1 MFSMIVYIKI
11 QTTKD
16 HYNRETLIGNS
27 NRRYGI
33 ELISA
38 PLWTKWRLK
47 RDCFLRKRSTVRNK
61 SKYPLES
68 IYYSGSILI
77 YMSTDVWI
85 NHC

>member
-16 HYNRETLIGNS
+16 HYNRETLTGNS

-38 PLWTKWRLK
+38 PLGQ
-47 RDCFLRKRSTVRNK
+47 N
-61 SKYPLES
+61 
-68 IYYSGSILI
+68 GG
-77 YMSTDVWI
+77 
-85 NHC
+85 

>member
-16 HYNRETLIGNS
+16 HYNRETLTGNS

-47 RDCFLRKRSTVRNK
+47 RDCFFLRKGSTVRNK
-61 SKYPLES
+61 VS
-68 IYYSGSILI
+68 IRWNQFII
-77 YMSTDVWI
+77 QVRF
-85 NHC
+85 